1 MAGMEKYDALQRSP
15 LFEML
20 SPAELELVA
29 EMSRP
34 RKFSSGEVVFEEG
47 ELGDALFVVAGGAVE
62 VLRKNELGELRV
74 IETLEAPEFFGEMS
88 LIDKEQRSA
97 TVRARADTVLL
108 QLTAENFAAFRKHH
122 RDGFTFV
129 VMNIARVLSARLRE
143 ANDRL
148 AVRL

>member
-1 MAGMEKYDALQRSP
+1 MEKYDALQRSP

-34 RKFSSGEVVFEEG
+34 RKFAAGEVVFEEG
-47 ELGDALFVVAGGAVE
+47 EVGDSLFVVASGAVD
-62 VLRKNELGELRV
+62 VLRRNDSGELKV
-74 IETLEAPEFFGEMS
+74 INTFEAPHFVGEMA

-108 QLTAENFAAFRKHH
+108 QLTAQNFAAFRKHH

-129 VMNIARVLSARLRE
+129 VMNIARALSSRLRE
-143 ANDRL
+143 ANDKLSARL
-148 AVRL
+148 